1 MKGNIVEMAAIL
13 DYDGKVVSLP
23 RPNRHHNIIHYM
35 AKELGHPC
43 PIAGKQGFVLTD
55 GTFVD
60 RKTAKLYAIANGQLL
75 PRHSKL
81 DILFSECVW

>member
-1 MKGNIVEMAAIL
+1 MKGNKVEMSAIL

-43 PIAGKQGFVLTD
+43 PISGKQGFVLTD

-60 RKTAKLYAIANGQLL
+60 RKTAKLHAIENKQLIKG
-75 PRHSKL
+75 HSKL